1 MKKLLSVI
9 MFLVFCAFPLSLFA
23 DGKTIP
29 KGTMEFGLG
38 PVFGITLWTGSK
50 YQNDLRETDFLIGS
64 GVTRFNTGYF
74 IINGLSVG
82 GTISYSSNK
91 VKGAADP
98 TTVFSFGPVVKYYFP
113 IKNRFLVA
121 AKGLFEIKSTKIP
134 GAADATNQLSF
145 GGGGA
150 ATYMLNKNIGVYG
163 GLDILFFLDEKIS
176 GTATPNTSH
185 TKIDLNAGVT
195 IFLKDWKPV
204 K

>member
-1 MKKLLSVI
+1 MKKHLSVI

-50 YQNDLRETDFLIGS
+50 YQNDFRETDFLIGS
-64 GVTRFNTGYF
+64 GTTRFNTGYF

-121 AKGLFEIKSTKIP
+121 AKGLFEIKSTKTP
-134 GAADATNQLSF
+134 GAADAANQLSF

-176 GTATPNTSH
+176 GTATPNTSY

>member
-1 MKKLLSVI
+1 
-9 MFLVFCAFPLSLFA
+9 
-23 DGKTIP
+23 
-29 KGTMEFGLG
+29 
-38 PVFGITLWTGSK
+38 
-50 YQNDLRETDFLIGS
+50 
-64 GVTRFNTGYF
+64 
-74 IINGLSVG
+74 
-82 GTISYSSNK
+82 
-91 VKGAADP
+91 
-98 TTVFSFGPVVKYYFP
+98 
-113 IKNRFLVA
+113 
-121 AKGLFEIKSTKIP
+121 LFEINSTKIP

-176 GTATPNTSH
+176 GTATPNTSY